1 MPAGGRREPQAR
13 QARDV
18 MAFGQEIGRALSD
31 GRIVGRAEPFAK
43 VFPSSRAVKRA
54 VGLMAW
60 GVLEDI
66 ALDAQLDCRGRLV
79 AETSVRQI
87 AAHLGLGKNTVNR
100 HLTTLR
106 KYGFVL
112 HEERRDDGSGRYEQ
126 SRYVLDPSACIE
138 RFTTSPK
145 SAVEPCPQNGDTVAP
160 VSPSTGHRD
169 RGRKEQEAVTP
180 AETQQQPAVA
190 RLTAAGVS
198 PEVATQLAERHG
210 VEDVERAVAVAAH
223 RAVRNPAGFVVR
235 ALREGW
241 DLPSEH
247 QPATASG
254 RTHAVRQNAADGTA
268 AAQAVQ
274 ERAKAAGWC
283 AAI

>member
-43 VFPSSRAVKRA
+43 AFPSSRAVKRA

-60 GVLEDI
+60 GVLETSPSTRN
-66 ALDAQLDCRGRLV
+66 LDCRGRLV

-145 SAVEPCPQNGDTVAP
+145 SAVEPCPHPRDTVI
-160 VSPSTGHRD
+160 G
-169 RGRKEQEAVTP
+169 
-180 AETQQQPAVA
+180 
-190 RLTAAGVS
+190 
-198 PEVATQLAERHG
+198 
-210 VEDVERAVAVAAH
+210 DV
-223 RAVRNPAGFVVR
+223 
-235 ALREGW
+235 
-241 DLPSEH
+241 
-247 QPATASG
+247 
-254 RTHAVRQNAADGTA
+254 QN
-268 AAQAVQ
+268 
-274 ERAKAAGWC
+274 KKL
-283 AAI
+283 